1 MAYKR
6 RNRTIVQTKTAPLP
20 SRVFMLF
27 LALVTSHIQ
36 QATANFEFTG
46 IERNFAIGIADA
58 DDDDF
63 VLSRNNAGGFFPR
76 NICRTISKYPMH

>member
-6 RNRTIVQTKTAPLP
+6 RNRTIVQTTTAALP
-20 SRVFMLF
+20 NRVFMLF
-27 LALVTSHIQ
+27 VALATSYIQ

-76 NICRTISKYPMH
+76 NVCRTISKY